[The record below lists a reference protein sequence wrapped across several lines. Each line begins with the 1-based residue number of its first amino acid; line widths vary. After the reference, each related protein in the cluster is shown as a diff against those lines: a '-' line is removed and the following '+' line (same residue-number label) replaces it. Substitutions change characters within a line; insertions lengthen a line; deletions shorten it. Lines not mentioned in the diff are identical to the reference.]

1 MVRKREVLVV
11 LALVPMILGAA
22 TAEGEAAAGSMDFL
36 GKVVNFLILFGGL
49 GYLLYKPTRA
59 FLEKKSRGI
68 EHEIEEA
75 AFSRKEAEERL
86 AAAGRRLEGLGREV
100 ANMRADAEARG
111 RREKE
116 AIAGLAR
123 EEAERIKRLTRQE
136 IDARAKAGIRDVR
149 AFVALKATS
158 LARERIRKR
167 LAAEDQ
173 AHLIDRSIERLSR
186 LNEKS
191 GSD

>member
-22 TAEGEAAAGSMDFL
+22 AAEGEAATRSMDFL

-49 GYLLYKPTRA
+49 GYLLFKPTRA
-59 FLEKKSRGI
+59 FLEKKSRDIG
-68 EHEIEEA
+68 HEIEEA

-86 AAAGRRLEGLGREV
+86 AAAGHRLEGLGREI

-123 EEAERIKRLTRQE
+123 EEAERIKRLTGLE
-136 IDARAKAGIRDVR
+136 IDARAKAGIREVR
-149 AFVALKATS
+149 AFVARKATS

-173 AHLIDRSIERLSR
+173 ALLIDRSIERLSR